1 MLRLIGY
8 RILLMIPT
16 LLVISVLSFTIIQ
29 LPPGDFA
36 ESMVSNMLAMG
47 ELVEETQ
54 IMELRK
60 RYGLDL
66 PMYQRYFTWLGGV
79 ITGDLGQSLE
89 WGRSVS
95 SLVKER
101 LPATLAVTVAAFI
114 FVWAIGIPIGMYSA
128 THKNSIGD
136 YIFTFLGYIGV
147 CVPGFLIAIVITYLF
162 FVCTGQTRFGLFSEE
177 YALAPWSVAKF
188 IDLVKHLWIP
198 GLIAGLSG
206 TAGIIR
212 TMRANLLDEIG
223 KPYVTVA
230 RAKGLSERRL
240 LYKYP
245 FRIACNPVMSTIGW
259 ILPRLLGGQLLVS
272 IVLGIPTLAPIMLG
286 ALQNQD
292 MYLASSI
299 IMIQST
305 LAVIGTLISDI
316 LLAWVDPRI
325 RESI

>member
-8 RILLMIPT
+8 RLLLMIPT
-16 LLVISVLSFTIIQ
+16 LLVVSIISFVIIQ

-36 ESMVSNMLAMG
+36 ESMVSNMMAMG
-47 ELVEETQ
+47 DLVDETQ
-54 IMELRK
+54 IEQIRE

-66 PMYQRYFTWLGGV
+66 PMWQRYFKWMGGV
-79 ITGDLGQSLE
+79 LTGDLGQSLE

-95 SLVKER
+95 SLVRER
-101 LPATLAVTVAAFI
+101 LPATLCVTVAALL
-114 FVWAIGIPIGMYSA
+114 FVWAVGIPIGMYSA
-128 THKNSIGD
+128 THKNSPGD
-136 YIFTFLGYIGV
+136 YLVTFLGYIGI
-147 CVPGFLIAIVITYLF
+147 CVPGFLLAITVMYLF
-162 FVCTGQTRFGLFSEE
+162 FKATGETRFGLFSRE
-177 YALAPWSVAKF
+177 YAMAPWSFAKF
-188 IDLVKHLWIP
+188 ADLLKHLWIP

-212 TMRANLLDEIG
+212 TMRANLLDELG

-230 RAKGLSERRL
+230 RAKGLSETRL

-245 FRIACNPVMSTIGW
+245 FRIACNPVISTIGW
-259 ILPRLLGGQLLVS
+259 ILPRLVGGQLLVS

-286 ALQNQD
+286 ALLNQD
-292 MYLASSI
+292 MYLAASI